1 MMKKTIALLGI
12 LLAVVITGS
21 IFFVWQ
27 QNQGTNETTLETTS
41 TERSTESST
50 ETSSSQ
56 TSTSSQTTSETSTTT
71 SQSTT
76 EPSKPIANRVEQM
89 TIEEKVGQL
98 FLARYPGENAVADS
112 ETYHLGG
119 YLLFGADFENET
131 AESLTNKIQQLQ
143 ADKEI
148 PLFIGADEEGGT
160 VTRISRNPNLVESP
174 FQSPQQVYQ
183 NSGWDGI
190 ANDTKQKAEI
200 LSSYGIQLG
209 LFPVADVATNPN
221 AFIYDRT
228 IGLDAQGTST
238 FVETVVNSLKDTG
251 VASTLKHFPGYGNNL
266 DSHVE
271 IVYDNRSI
279 EELRQNDFLPF
290 KAGIAAGVDS
300 ILVSHNIISSIDSN
314 APASISN
321 SVHQVLRDELG
332 FEGVVM
338 TDDMD
343 MAGLAD
349 FISQEAAGL
358 AALKAGNDLV
368 LSSSYASQIPTVI
381 EAVKSGEYSE
391 DALDAS
397 VMRILK
403 LKERLGM
410 IEWESVS
417 WLKK

>member
-1 MMKKTIALLGI
+1 MERGFFIMKKTIALLGI
-12 LLAVVITGS
+12 LLAIVITGS
-21 IFFVWQ
+21 VFFIWQ
-27 QNQGTNETTLETTS
+27 QNQGTNETTPETT
-41 TERSTESST
+41 ST

-56 TSTSSQTTSETSTTT
+56 TSTSSQTTSETSST

-76 EPSKPIANRVEQM
+76 DPSDSIVKRVEQM
-89 TIEEKVGQL
+89 SIEEKVGQL
-98 FLARYPGENAVADS
+98 FLARYPGETAIADS
-112 ETYHLGG
+112 QTYHMGG
-119 YLLFGADFENET
+119 WLLFGTDFENET

-143 ADKEI
+143 VDKEI

-160 VTRISRNPNLVESP
+160 VTRISRNPNLVASP
-174 FQSPQQVYQ
+174 FQSPQQIYQ

-190 ANDTKQKAEI
+190 ANDTEQKAEI

-209 LFPVADVATNPN
+209 LFPVADVATDPN

-238 FVETVVNSLKDTG
+238 FVETVVNSLKDTN

-300 ILVSHNIISSIDSN
+300 ILVSHNIISSIDPN
-314 APASISN
+314 APASISAPI
-321 SVHQVLRDELG
+321 HQALREELG

-349 FISQEAAGL
+349 FISQEEAGL

-368 LSSSYASQIPTVI
+368 LSSSYANQIPTVI
-381 EAVKSGEYSE
+381 TAVKNGEYSE

-403 LKERLGM
+403 LKQRLGM
-410 IEWESVS
+410 ME
-417 WLKK
+417 

>member
-1 MMKKTIALLGI
+1 MKKTIALLGI
-12 LLAVVITGS
+12 LLAIVITGS
-21 IFFVWQ
+21 VFFIWQ
-27 QNQGTNETTLETTS
+27 QNQGTNETTPETT
-41 TERSTESST
+41 ST

-56 TSTSSQTTSETSTTT
+56 TSTSSQTTSETSST

-76 EPSKPIANRVEQM
+76 DPSDSIVKRVEQM
-89 TIEEKVGQL
+89 SIEEKVGQL
-98 FLARYPGENAVADS
+98 FLARYPGETAIADS
-112 ETYHLGG
+112 QTYHMGG
-119 YLLFGADFENET
+119 WLLFGTDFENET

-143 ADKEI
+143 VDKEI

-160 VTRISRNPNLVESP
+160 VTRISRNPNLVASP
-174 FQSPQQVYQ
+174 FQSPQQIYQ

-190 ANDTKQKAEI
+190 ANDTEQKAEI

-209 LFPVADVATNPN
+209 LFPVADVATDPN

-238 FVETVVNSLKDTG
+238 FVETVVNSLKDTN

-300 ILVSHNIISSIDSN
+300 ILVSHNIISSIDPN
-314 APASISN
+314 APASISAPI
-321 SVHQVLRDELG
+321 HQALREELG

-349 FISQEAAGL
+349 FISQEEAGL

-368 LSSSYASQIPTVI
+368 LSSSYANQIPTVI
-381 EAVKSGEYSE
+381 TAVKNGEYSE

-403 LKERLGM
+403 LKQRLGM
-410 IEWESVS
+410 ME
-417 WLKK
+417 

>member
-1 MMKKTIALLGI
+1 MERGFFIMKKTIALLGI
-12 LLAVVITGS
+12 LLAIVITGS
-21 IFFVWQ
+21 VFFIWQ
-27 QNQGTNETTLETTS
+27 QNQGTNETTPETT
-41 TERSTESST
+41 ST

-56 TSTSSQTTSETSTTT
+56 TSTSSQTTSETSST

-76 EPSKPIANRVEQM
+76 DPSDSIVKRVEQM
-89 TIEEKVGQL
+89 SIEEKVGQL
-98 FLARYPGENAVADS
+98 FLARYPGETAIADS
-112 ETYHLGG
+112 QTYHMGG
-119 YLLFGADFENET
+119 WLLFGTDFENET

-160 VTRISRNPNLVESP
+160 VTRISRNPNLVASP
-174 FQSPQQVYQ
+174 FQSPQQIYQ

-190 ANDTKQKAEI
+190 ANDTEQKAEI

-209 LFPVADVATNPN
+209 LFPVADVATDPN

-238 FVETVVNSLKDTG
+238 FVETVVNSLKDTN

-300 ILVSHNIISSIDSN
+300 ILVSHNIISSIDPN
-314 APASISN
+314 APASISAPI
-321 SVHQVLRDELG
+321 HQALREELG

-349 FISQEAAGL
+349 FISQEEAGL

-368 LSSSYASQIPTVI
+368 LSSSYANQIPTVI
-381 EAVKSGEYSE
+381 TAVKNGEYSE

-403 LKERLGM
+403 LKQRLGM
-410 IEWESVS
+410 ME
-417 WLKK
+417 